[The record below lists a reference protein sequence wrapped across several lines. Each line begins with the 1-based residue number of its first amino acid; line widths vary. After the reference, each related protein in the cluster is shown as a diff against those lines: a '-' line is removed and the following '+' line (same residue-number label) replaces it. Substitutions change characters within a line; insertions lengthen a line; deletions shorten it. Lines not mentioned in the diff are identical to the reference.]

1 MSKRILLLVGLLIV
15 AVFEIQKIF
24 PKPQPHVDV
33 TREATATGIIVAG
46 EMAKVAKVLD
56 GDTIELTDGRRV
68 RYIGI
73 DAPEAAHEG
82 KATECFSSE
91 AKEEN
96 RRFVE
101 NKTVRLERD
110 VSDTDTYGR
119 ILRYVY
125 VGDTMVN
132 EFLVIGGF
140 ARAWSVP
147 PDEKEADA
155 FLAAQFEARQM
166 SRGLWQAC
174 RK

>member
-1 MSKRILLLVGLLIV
+1 VSRRIFLLIGLFFI
-15 AVFEIQKIF
+15 AYFEFKQFFIASPGRSTEITK
-24 PKPQPHVDV
+24 
-33 TREATATGIIVAG
+33 EATATAKITAG
-46 EMAKVAKVLD
+46 ELATVANIID

-73 DAPEAAHEG
+73 DAPEYN
-82 KATECFSSE
+82 ECYGQE

-96 RRFVE
+96 RKFVE
-101 NKTVRLERD
+101 NKSIRLEKD
-110 VSDTDTYGR
+110 SSNTDNYGR
-119 ILRYVY
+119 LLRYVY

-147 PDEKEADA
+147 PDEKLSDA
-155 FLAAQFEARQM
+155 FSAAQLEARQM